1 MLNHTFKPQ
10 QWLLRQGKATSIIL
24 GLLLMLG
31 FTGIAVAESVSVA
44 ARLETAPSNLTDGQ
58 HVYGSAP
65 EANQVGET
73 YMVFEAEGNRVVGGF
88 YMPSSS
94 FDCFH
99 GRLDENRLALN
110 IQDSYSN
117 EVYPF
122 NLAVSR
128 ETLVADGQSA
138 ANANIP
144 GFQPLE
150 SLSAMDEQVL
160 DTCRGLLSQEI

>member
-1 MLNHTFKPQ
+1 MFKPTVNPQ

-24 GLLLMLG
+24 GLLLTLG
-31 FTGIAVAESVSVA
+31 FTGMAVAESVSVA
-44 ARLETAPSNLTDGQ
+44 ARLDTAPGNLTDGQ
-58 HVYGSAP
+58 HVYSSAS

-99 GRLDENRLALN
+99 GRLDEDQLALN

-117 EVYPF
+117 DVYPF

-128 ETLVADGQSA
+128 DTLVADGQSA
-138 ANANIP
+138 TNANIP

-150 SLSAMDEQVL
+150 TLSPVDEQVL
-160 DTCRGLLSQEI
+160 STCRGMLSQQI